1 MRGLRFPAVVAAGAL
16 LLNGVVR
23 AVPQG
28 GTPELAKAGAYRAAD
43 ADTQRGATLA
53 GTRCAACHGA
63 DGNSSKPQYPKLA
76 GLNPAYLYS
85 QLQAFATGQR
95 PSNYMPGIAA
105 ALSAQDA
112 TDLAAFYALQTR
124 HADPVQDSALA
135 AAGRA
140 LFYARTGRGMMSS
153 CAACHEAGKRQ
164 RMVMMGMM
172 GGRGMM
178 GMASSNTATVIP
190 LLNGQHAAYLLDQLN
205 RFASGERP
213 GVMDQIAAGLDTED
227 RKALAEYLS
236 GLR

>member
-1 MRGLRFPAVVAAGAL
+1 MS
-16 LLNGVVR
+16 
-23 AVPQG
+23 QG
-28 GTPELAKAGAYRAAD
+28 GTPELSNAGTYRAAD
-43 ADTQRGATLA
+43 ADAQRGAKLA
-53 GTRCAACHGA
+53 NTRCATCHGA

-85 QLQAFATGQR
+85 QLGAFATGQR
-95 PSNYMPGIAA
+95 PSKYMSGIAA
-105 ALSAQDA
+105 ALSVQDA

-124 HADPVQDSALA
+124 HADPVRDSALA
-135 AAGRA
+135 AAGRE

-153 CAACHEAGKRQ
+153 CAACHSDGNR
-164 RMVMMGMM
+164 RSRTMMGMM

-178 GMASSNTATVIP
+178 GMTGAGTTPVIP
-190 LLNGQHAAYLLDQLN
+190 RLNGQHAAYLLDQLN

-213 GVMDQIAAGLDTED
+213 GVMDGIAAGLDATD